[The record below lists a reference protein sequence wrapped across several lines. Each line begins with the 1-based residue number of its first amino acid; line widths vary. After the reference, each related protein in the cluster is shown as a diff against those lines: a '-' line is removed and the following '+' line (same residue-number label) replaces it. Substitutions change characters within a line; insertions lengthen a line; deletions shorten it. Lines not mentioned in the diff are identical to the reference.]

1 MAQGA
6 VKPYGALAQDRLTW
20 QSLVVFLHNV
30 FCTEVAMYR
39 RDIRVN
45 SPLEALVVEQA
56 LAMVREMKRV
66 ADAAP
71 DGQVLDQAETVAVAQ
86 GRELTRKSLEAVLNE
101 QAAEVEKKGRR
112 AGRARAARRAN
123 TEDVTRG
130 RSSRRPAR

>member
-1 MAQGA
+1 MARLGGNGVHWQFLVRSTV
-6 VKPYGALAQDRLTW
+6 VKE
-20 QSLVVFLHNV
+20 VV
-30 FCTEVAMYR
+30 MYP

-86 GRELTRKSLEAVLNE
+86 GRELTRKSLEAVLND
-101 QAAEVEKKGRR
+101 QAAEVEKKVRR
-112 AGRARAARRAN
+112 AGRAR
-123 TEDVTRG
+123 
-130 RSSRRPAR
+130 

>member
-1 MAQGA
+1 
-6 VKPYGALAQDRLTW
+6 
-20 QSLVVFLHNV
+20 
-30 FCTEVAMYR
+30 MYP

-71 DGQVLDQAETVAVAQ
+71 DGQVLAQAESVAVTE
-86 GRELTRKSLEAVLNE
+86 GRTLTRKSLEAVLND
-101 QAAEVEKKGRR
+101 QAEEVEKKGRP
-112 AGRARAARRAN
+112 AEPARAAGRGTIAARGRA
-123 TEDVTRG
+123 

>member
-1 MAQGA
+1 MFFC
-6 VKPYGALAQDRLTW
+6 KE
-20 QSLVVFLHNV
+20 VV
-30 FCTEVAMYR
+30 MYA

-71 DGQVLDQAETVAVAQ
+71 DGQVLNQAETVAVAQ
-86 GRELTRKSLEAVLNE
+86 GRELTRKSLEAVLND

-112 AGRARAARRAN
+112 AGRARAVSRVN
-123 TEDVTRG
+123 TGGVTRD
-130 RSSRRPAR
+130 RSSRRLAR